1 MENTSGN
8 KKERTI
14 YKLRYVGEASKFFE
28 KDKIYLCVGEIKSG
42 PQKGSLF
49 VINELGVDYVYS
61 AENFEKV

>member
-1 MENTSGN
+1 MQSGEN
-8 KKERTI
+8 KIERTI
-14 YKLRYVGEASKFFE
+14 YKIRYIGDDCNFFE
-28 KDKIYLCVGEIKSG
+28 HDKIYLCVGEIKSG